1 MLGHYIG
8 RFYLL
13 LYFESRINNDR
24 GSLKQRMKNSEF
36 QK

>member
-13 LYFESRINNDR
+13 MYFENLINNDR
-24 GSLKQRMKNSEF
+24 GSLKQRMENSEF
-36 QK
+36 RK